1 MKKKKVKN
9 IEPNLF
15 LIKEIKT
22 KFMLNSRKWII
33 ISFLQIQKLIFLL
46 SAIYIYN
53 IRTYND
59 SYRYKPHN
67 EIKFY

>member
-1 MKKKKVKN
+1 
-9 IEPNLF
+9 
-15 LIKEIKT
+15 
-22 KFMLNSRKWII
+22 MLNPRKWII
-33 ISFLQIQKLIFLL
+33 ISFLQIQKLIFFL

-53 IRTYND
+53 TGTYND